1 MKKEVATFAGGC
13 FWCMVEPFET
23 LPGIIDVVSGY
34 TGGFLPNPTYEQVCS
49 NQTGHTEAV
58 MITYD
63 ADRISYETLLQMF
76 WRQID
81 PTDAGGQFHDRGSSY
96 KTAIFYHTETQRE
109 QAIISKIELEKSG
122 MFQSPIVTN
131 IQEAMPFYQA
141 EEKHQQY
148 YKKNS
153 FHYKLYKKGS
163 GREDFLKRVWGKK
176 FNKEEAIKKLSPIQF
191 QVTQKNATEP
201 PFQNPYYQLEEEG
214 IYVDVV
220 SKEVLFSSTDKYDA
234 GCGWP
239 SFTKPVHN
247 NSVYGITDKS
257 HGMIRT
263 EVRSSLADS
272 HLGHVFDDG
281 PDETGLRFC
290 INSASLEFIPKKSMK
305 ERGYAEYLYLFEAKK
320 DA

>member
-13 FWCMVEPFET
+13 FWCMVEPFDT
-23 LPGIIDVVSGY
+23 LPGILEVVSGY

-81 PTDAGGQFHDRGSSY
+81 PTDVGGQFHDRGSSY
-96 KTAIFYHTETQRE
+96 QTIIFYHTEEQRE
-109 QAIISKIELEKSG
+109 QAITSKIELEKSG
-122 MFQSPIVTN
+122 MFQSPIVTK
-131 IQEAMPFYQA
+131 IQEAMPFYKA

-163 GREDFLKRVWGKK
+163 GREDFLKKVWGKK

-247 NSVYGITDKS
+247 SSVYGITDKS

-281 PDETGLRFC
+281 PEETGLRFC
-290 INSASLEFIPKKSMK
+290 INSASLEFIPKKNMK
-305 ERGYAEYLYLFEAKK
+305 ERGYAEYLYLFDAKK